1 MRIRRKPLGD
11 VPTYK
16 SKLYGS
22 QPLGTRSDLNED
34 PLYSMVA
41 LVASSFKASIVYP
54 QNYPSQSY
62 PTESWEGTWV

>member
-16 SKLYGS
+16 SKLCGS
-22 QPLGTRSDLNED
+22 QPLGMRSDLNED

-41 LVASSFKASIVYP
+41 LVASSFKASIVSLSTKLSLP
-54 QNYPSQSY
+54 KLSN
-62 PTESWEGTWV
+62 

>member
-41 LVASSFKASIVYP
+41 LDASSFKASIV
-54 QNYPSQSY
+54 SLS
-62 PTESWEGTWV
+62 TELSLPKLSN

>member
-41 LVASSFKASIVYP
+41 LVASSFKASIE
-54 QNYPSQSY
+54 SLS
-62 PTESWEGTWV
+62 TELSLPKLSN